1 MVSAVGRKKR
11 TAARIQRLTEEVPL
25 WAAAA
30 IQRGPSTAAM
40 LNNRTSQKPIARRS
54 SGVVLAGSWFTRIPF
69 RSSERGKI
77 AELVLKNKKAPRNGT
92 PFCTAGSNGVHYRRN
107 LRNSRPIPPLASPSR
122 PSKGS
127 RVEVAGKR
135 V

>member
-77 AELVLKNKKAPRNGT
+77 AELVLKNKKAPHNGT
-92 PFCTAGSNGVHYRRN
+92 PFALQDRTECTIDEICETAGRYRRWPVQAG
-107 LRNSRPIPPLASPSR
+107 RA
-122 PSKGS
+122 K
-127 RVEVAGKR
+127 VAG
-135 V
+135 